1 MTYPVVLVNVSRNTN
16 AISFPMGLSVV
27 ANALLHHDITPQI
40 IDLIPVM
47 PDQRIDYFLRTM
59 PKEPAIYGFSMMI
72 GNFHLDH
79 AEHYARLIKEHS
91 PDSIVVYGGSLPS
104 SVPELLVEN
113 CECDFVIHGEGEV
126 VFPAFVK
133 ALREGESFPEGP
145 GIFYKGAD
153 GQVVG
158 TKAKRMR
165 RLDHLSRQNYSLFD
179 MDFYSGYFK
188 EVGLSWEIMAS
199 RGCKAHCSFCYKFM
213 GDGIGLREVGEVLD
227 EIQYIME
234 NYGITKFYFVDEN
247 FMQIKKYFYSF
258 LEEKKNRGLNFT
270 FIASSRIDEIDEERI
285 SIAKEHG
292 LTALTTGVE
301 SVNQA
306 TLNAIDK
313 RIDIEDAER
322 AVKLLRQYGIRP
334 HVNLIIGFE
343 WESEDD
349 YKAMLEFI
357 ERNDLRGTV
366 KLSYLTPL
374 PATRLYEDAKSRNK
388 LGKPEFEYVR
398 TLGNLYWELMVNMTN
413 MPDELLK
420 HYYALIS
427 DVGKETR
434 ALPVTPAY
442 RQNLN
447 DDLVMY
453 KTVAAPSPPPAHA
466 AWSLP

>member
-1 MTYPVVLVNVSRNTN
+1 MSYPVVLVNVSRNTN

-40 IDLIPVM
+40 IDLIPVA
-47 PDQRIDYFLRTM
+47 PDRRIDYFLRSLPT
-59 PKEPAIYGFSMMI
+59 EPAIYGFSMMI

-79 AEHYARLIKEHS
+79 AEQYARLIKERS
-91 PDSIVVYGGSLPS
+91 PDSIIVYGGSLPS
-104 SVPELLVEN
+104 SVPEMLVEN
-113 CECDFVIHGEGEV
+113 CACDFVIHGEGEV

-133 ALREGESFPEGP
+133 ALRDGRRHPESP
-145 GIFYKGAD
+145 GIFYRKD
-153 GQVVG
+153 GKVVG

-179 MDFYSGYFK
+179 MDFYTGYFK
-188 EVGLSWEIMAS
+188 EVGLGWEIMAS

-213 GDGIGLREVGEVLD
+213 GDGIGLREPGEVLD
-227 EIQYIME
+227 EIQHIMD
-234 NYGITKFYFVDEN
+234 NYGMKKFYFVDEN
-247 FMQIKKYFYSF
+247 FMQVKKYFFSF
-258 LEEKKNRGLNFT
+258 LEEKTKRGLEFE
-270 FIASSRIDEIDEERI
+270 FIASSRIDEIDEERVG
-285 SIAKEHG
+285 IAKQHG
-292 LTALTTGVE
+292 LLALTTGVE

-313 RIDIEDAER
+313 RIDVADAER
-322 AVKLLRQYGIRP
+322 AIALLRRHGVRP
-334 HVNLIIGFE
+334 HVNLIMGFE
-343 WESEDD
+343 WETEDD
-349 YKAMLEFI
+349 YKAMLDFI
-357 ERNDLRGTV
+357 ERNGLKGTV

-374 PATRLYEDAKSRNK
+374 PATRLYDDAKSRDK

-398 TLGNLYWELMVNMTN
+398 TLGNLYWELMVNMTT

-420 HYYALIS
+420 RYYALIS

-447 DDLVMY
+447 EDLVMY
-453 KTVAAPSPPPAHA
+453 KTISATTPVATMGA
-466 AWSLP
+466 